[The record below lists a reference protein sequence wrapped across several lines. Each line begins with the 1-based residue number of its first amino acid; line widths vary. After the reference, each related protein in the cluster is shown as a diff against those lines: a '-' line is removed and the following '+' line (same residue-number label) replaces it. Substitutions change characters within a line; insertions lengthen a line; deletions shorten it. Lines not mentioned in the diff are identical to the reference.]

1 MFFVLYAKVRRENF
15 KNVLRHFNMFQCSVW
30 QSKCNRCLNRCPQFK
45 LSTRPFFSASYPF
58 CKCFSRLNVPPVL
71 FWHQWTN
78 AVVPT
83 KAPCH
88 VTTFL
93 LWQATSDFVLVRINP
108 LKCLELLM
116 WRIFPNGPV
125 HTSLREPPGNSV
137 TIDFLKS
144 VILLLFLAY
153 AHSYKLNKNNKTKT
167 Q

>member
-15 KNVLRHFNMFQCSVW
+15 KVFFGILICSNAQCDKASVMKNVSEKQYL
-30 QSKCNRCLNRCPQFK
+30 QFK

-78 AVVPT
+78 AVVST

-88 VTTFL
+88 VTAFL
-93 LWQATSDFVLVRINP
+93 LWQATSDFVLVRIKP

-116 WRIFPNGPV
+116 WRLFPNGPV

-137 TIDFLKS
+137 TIDCF
-144 VILLLFLAY
+144 
-153 AHSYKLNKNNKTKT
+153 
-167 Q
+167 